1 LTTEIPVPLPM
12 YKNAARKIGAMSPN
26 NNLAMGALAPKN
38 IAASKAWKMNGRV
51 ADFTVLL
58 FSHKKFVVL
67 CTFGLTPSLKMT
79 MIKA

>member
-1 LTTEIPVPLPM
+1 
-12 YKNAARKIGAMSPN
+12 MSPN

-38 IAASKAWKMNGRV
+38 IAASKAWRMNGRLD
-51 ADFTVLL
+51 DFTILL

-67 CTFGLTPSLKMT
+67 RTFGLTSLLKMT